1 MLRRI
6 QIANFK
12 GIKEGDISDL
22 GAVNVFIG
30 RNNSGKSSILDALC
44 FSRCAFDY
52 RILGELLPLLL
63 LRRRAAERSVYVLKN
78 FWHGYNTGNN
88 IIFGLE
94 FGNNERI
101 HIETSYVSDTE
112 FNIFLSDPSK
122 KVPDLDPSRDYFFSQ
137 TRRLNDETAYSSHG
151 SIDQFVKA
159 YPRFGHYLSEL
170 TLIDDYL
177 ARKLESLET
186 NIFHRI
192 LETRLDK
199 RIVQGLNDIYGVGAE
214 GLVYIPVSAA
224 TKAFRLAIA
233 MPEQALHIDEL
244 GDGTKYMTN
253 ILSLCLLLE
262 NSALLIEEIESH
274 QHFEAMSKFVL
285 SLIKTAKE
293 KNVQLFITTHSL
305 EVIQI
310 LSQLPKEYDIRFFHV
325 EKPID
330 GKLVPRQLKA
340 VDTQLLSDLGV
351 DLRNLEA
358 YRRFV
363 VVEGDEDET
372 FLKNLFQKYNRNL
385 EEIGYLVK
393 AGSKDLV
400 KQVSGALVSTEKEII
415 AIPDYDKDQ
424 REALINGFAGV
435 LQSRSISFTQEDN
448 LLRIQKPNSMVTV
461 LPFGMPD
468 DDTLLKV
475 GITQHEMEDYCL
487 KLIGIDENLR
497 KWAGTT
503 LEELATDA
511 KKAGLK
517 NLNKSSTL
525 LRLLSAKKGIL
536 YEDTISHII
545 QNASKESVDKV
556 TRDMIKSLIK

>member
-6 QIANFK
+6 HVRNFK

-22 GAVNVFIG
+22 GSVNVFIG

-52 RILGELLPLLL
+52 RILGELLPQFL

-78 FWHGYNTGNN
+78 FWHGYNTRNN
-88 IIFGLE
+88 IIFELE
-94 FGNNERI
+94 YGNNERI
-101 HIETSYVSDTE
+101 HIETSYISDID

-122 KVPDLDPSRDYFFSQ
+122 KIPNLDPSRDYFLSQ
-137 TRRLNDETAYSSHG
+137 TRHLNTESYSSHG

-170 TLIDDYL
+170 TLVDDYL

-214 GLVYIPVSAA
+214 GIVYIPVSPA
-224 TKAFRLAIA
+224 TKAFRLAIT

-274 QHFEAMSKFVL
+274 QHFEALRKFLL
-285 SLIKTAKE
+285 SLIKIAKE

-305 EVIQI
+305 EVIQA
-310 LSQLPKEYDIRFFHV
+310 LSQFSKEYDIRFFHV
-325 EKPID
+325 ERSVD
-330 GKLVPRQLKA
+330 GKLAARQLKA

-351 DLRNLEA
+351 DLRNLDA
-358 YRRFV
+358 YKRFV

-372 FLKNLFQKYNRNL
+372 FLKNLFQKYNRSL

-393 AGSKDLV
+393 AGSRDLV

-415 AIPDYDKDQ
+415 AMPDRDRDE
-424 REALINGFAGV
+424 REVLISSFASV
-435 LQSRSISFTQEDN
+435 LRSRSVNYTQEDN
-448 LLRIQKPNSMVTV
+448 VLRIQKPNSMITV

-468 DDTLLKV
+468 DDTLSKV

-487 KLIGIDENLR
+487 KLVEIDENLR
-497 KWAGTT
+497 SWAGAT
-503 LEELATDA
+503 LDQLVSGA
-511 KKAGLK
+511 KKAGFE
-517 NLNKSSTL
+517 NLNKSNTL

-536 YEDTISHII
+536 YKDAIGHII

-556 TRDMIKSLIK
+556 TSDITKFLIK